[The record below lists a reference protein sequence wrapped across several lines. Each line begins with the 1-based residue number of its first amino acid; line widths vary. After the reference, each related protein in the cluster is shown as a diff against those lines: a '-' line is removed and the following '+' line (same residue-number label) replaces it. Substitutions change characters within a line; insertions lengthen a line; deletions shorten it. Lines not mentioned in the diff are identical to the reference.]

1 MELINNVSKTLKDDL
16 SVEIKNGSKLS
27 IAAACFSIYAFQ
39 ELKNELTNIDELRFI
54 FTSPTFVTEKA
65 KKEKR
70 EFYIP
75 RLNRERSLYGTE
87 FEIKLRN
94 ELTQKAIAKECA
106 EWIREKVTFKSNVS
120 DKSIQGQMVV
130 DNVGYTPIDGFT
142 TVELG
147 CEKGNSISTTIVKD
161 ESLAQT
167 LLRDFKAIAQSIP
180 YLCMLLVR
188 TEGVIRFFTFDRKEN
203 EFDDSRSR
211 VRDICS
217 SQDII
222 PIKEDISDGILITKL
237 RASIA
242 NATSAEEL
250 NIEWSKLL
258 KDCGLVL
265 DTFDVSI
272 DEYHHLLDKK
282 LRFERIIEQDNDYE
296 DDSGETDIFESDI
309 FDGPTLEPSRETE
322 EDMFV
327 SFCTANVRT
336 LYEEA
341 CEKDDLTEE
350 KWLRNYIVA
359 CNDYA
364 NQLLVKSV
372 NSKIAKE
379 IVGAF
384 FNRVD
389 EEREEMQD
397 TFDIEEFKECIGEE
411 FFEKGE

>member
-1 MELINNVSKTLKDDL
+1 MMKQLLAFPKKYEVTGKITKDRFLNSGNLTDAEKKVLEL
-16 SVEIKNGSKLS
+16 
-27 IAAACFSIYAFQ
+27 Y
-39 ELKNELTNIDELRFI
+39 LKNINILYDICFFDQSEMIVLEIELTD
-54 FTSPTFVTEKA
+54 A
-65 KKEKR
+65 
-70 EFYIP
+70 
-75 RLNRERSLYGTE
+75 ERGKYG
-87 FEIKLRN
+87 L
-94 ELTQKAIAKECA
+94 
-106 EWIREKVTFKSNVS
+106 SNLV
-120 DKSIQGQMVV
+120 
-130 DNVGYTPIDGFT
+130 
-142 TVELG
+142 
-147 CEKGNSISTTIVKD
+147 
-161 ESLAQT
+161 
-167 LLRDFKAIAQSIP
+167 KAIAQSIP
-180 YLCMLLVR
+180 YLCLLLVR

-203 EFDDSRSR
+203 EFDDCRSR

-222 PIKEDISDGILITKL
+222 PIKGDISDGILITKL
-237 RASIA
+237 RESIA

-296 DDSGETDIFESDI
+296 DDSEETDIFESDI
-309 FDGPTLEPSRETE
+309 FDGATLEPSRETE

-341 CEKDDLTEE
+341 CENDDLTEE

-364 NQLLVKSV
+364 NQLFVKSV

-379 IVGAF
+379 IVVAF
-384 FNRVD
+384 FSGVD

>member
-1 MELINNVSKTLKDDL
+1 MIVL
-16 SVEIKNGSKLS
+16 EI
-27 IAAACFSIYAFQ
+27 
-39 ELKNELTNIDELRFI
+39 ELTD
-54 FTSPTFVTEKA
+54 A
-65 KKEKR
+65 
-70 EFYIP
+70 
-75 RLNRERSLYGTE
+75 ERGKYG
-87 FEIKLRN
+87 L
-94 ELTQKAIAKECA
+94 
-106 EWIREKVTFKSNVS
+106 SNLV
-120 DKSIQGQMVV
+120 
-130 DNVGYTPIDGFT
+130 
-142 TVELG
+142 
-147 CEKGNSISTTIVKD
+147 
-161 ESLAQT
+161 
-167 LLRDFKAIAQSIP
+167 KAIAQSIP
-180 YLCMLLVR
+180 YLCLLLVR

-203 EFDDSRSR
+203 EFDDCRSR

-222 PIKEDISDGILITKL
+222 PIKGDISDGILITKL
-237 RASIA
+237 RESIA

-296 DDSGETDIFESDI
+296 DDSEETDIFESDI
-309 FDGPTLEPSRETE
+309 FDGATLEPSRETE

-341 CEKDDLTEE
+341 CENDDLTEE

-364 NQLLVKSV
+364 NQLFVKSV

-379 IVGAF
+379 IVVAF
-384 FNRVD
+384 FSGVD

-397 TFDIEEFKECIGEE
+397 TFDIEEFEECIGEE

>member
-1 MELINNVSKTLKDDL
+1 MMKQLLAFPKKYEVTGKITKDRFLNFGNLTDAEKKVLEL
-16 SVEIKNGSKLS
+16 
-27 IAAACFSIYAFQ
+27 Y
-39 ELKNELTNIDELRFI
+39 LKNIN
-54 FTSPTFVTEKA
+54 
-65 KKEKR
+65 
-70 EFYIP
+70 
-75 RLNRERSLYGTE
+75 
-87 FEIKLRN
+87 
-94 ELTQKAIAKECA
+94 
-106 EWIREKVTFKSNVS
+106 
-120 DKSIQGQMVV
+120 
-130 DNVGYTPIDGFT
+130 
-142 TVELG
+142 
-147 CEKGNSISTTIVKD
+147 
-161 ESLAQT
+161 
-167 LLRDFKAIAQSIP
+167 IP

-237 RASIA
+237 RESIA

>member
-1 MELINNVSKTLKDDL
+1 MIVL
-16 SVEIKNGSKLS
+16 EI
-27 IAAACFSIYAFQ
+27 
-39 ELKNELTNIDELRFI
+39 ELTD
-54 FTSPTFVTEKA
+54 A
-65 KKEKR
+65 
-70 EFYIP
+70 
-75 RLNRERSLYGTE
+75 ERGKYG
-87 FEIKLRN
+87 L
-94 ELTQKAIAKECA
+94 
-106 EWIREKVTFKSNVS
+106 SNLV
-120 DKSIQGQMVV
+120 
-130 DNVGYTPIDGFT
+130 
-142 TVELG
+142 
-147 CEKGNSISTTIVKD
+147 
-161 ESLAQT
+161 
-167 LLRDFKAIAQSIP
+167 KAIAQSIP

-397 TFDIEEFKECIGEE
+397 TFDIEEFKECIVEHISYDTIEGEYDSTIFTAE
-411 FFEKGE
+411 KNTQSFEKAFLAKKAIQDYVFTDGVAEKSIERKFAEDLDAAEEVCVYAKLPRTFQIPTPVGNYSPDWAIAFYEGKVKHIFFVAETKGTMESLELRPIEQAKISCAKKLFNEMSTSKVTRFIGRYMID